1 MQCGEAD
8 PDLYFVDRPREGRA
22 GQRNREY
29 ISFFADEEPVLRGRT
44 PLQCYADFMRA
55 FRCLPYNIFRRK
67 LRHVSLRKLCC
78 ALEQVLSDLTNT
90 EVA

>member
-1 MQCGEAD
+1 MQGSSTSVSAMSFLQCGEAD
-8 PDLYFVDRPREGRA
+8 PDLFFVDRPREGRG

-55 FRCLPYNIFRRK
+55 FRYGMLGR
-67 LRHVSLRKLCC
+67 CC
-78 ALEQVLSDLTNT
+78 
-90 EVA
+90 

>member
-1 MQCGEAD
+1 VQCGEAD
-8 PDLYFVDRPREGRA
+8 PDLFFVDRPREGRA

-55 FRCLPYNIFRRK
+55 FRCMRVPPRTW
-67 LRHVSLRKLCC
+67 S
-78 ALEQVLSDLTNT
+78 APDTSSPQ
-90 EVA
+90 

>member
-1 MQCGEAD
+1 MDRESANLDIQHIALLQCGEAD
-8 PDLYFVDRPREGRA
+8 PDLFFVDRPRDGRG

-55 FRCLPYNIFRRK
+55 FR
-67 LRHVSLRKLCC
+67 
-78 ALEQVLSDLTNT
+78 
-90 EVA
+90 

>member
-1 MQCGEAD
+1 MTRTSVLSCLQCGEAD
-8 PDLYFVDRPREGRA
+8 PDLFFVDRPREGRG

-55 FRCLPYNIFRRK
+55 FRCGTLVPCWFAVVRN
-67 LRHVSLRKLCC
+67 VLCS
-78 ALEQVLSDLTNT
+78 ATVM
-90 EVA
+90 